1 MDMRNTTGRFVNYTL
16 QGNGENLSPAEQ
28 QLREKFLSKDNK
40 DSVFG
45 MVQRSVDPMVTY
57 GNVVDSMFET
67 FEGSLYLVVDTVE
80 QLNELFIKRF
90 QERRKASLE
99 ATARSRQRGFVRS
112 NIPEHILPR
121 ASFSVQDESHDKIVE
136 FQFR

>member
-16 QGNGENLSPAEQ
+16 QDNGENLSPAEQ
-28 QLREKFLSKDNK
+28 QLRGQFLSKENK

-57 GNVVDSMFET
+57 GNVVDSMHET

-90 QERRKASLE
+90 RDRRKASLE

-121 ASFSVQDESHDKIVE
+121 AAFSIQDESHDKIVE
-136 FQFR
+136 FRFR

>member
-28 QLREKFLSKDNK
+28 QLKGKFLSKENK
-40 DSVFG
+40 DLVFG

-57 GNVVDSMFET
+57 GNVVDAMYET

-90 QERRKASLE
+90 QDRRKASLE

-112 NIPEHILPR
+112 NIPENILPR
-121 ASFSVQDESHDKIVE
+121 ASFSIQDESHDKIVE
-136 FQFR
+136 FRFR

>member
-28 QLREKFLSKDNK
+28 QLRAKFLSKENK
-40 DSVFG
+40 DSVFA
-45 MVQRSVDPMVTY
+45 MAQRTVDPMVTY
-57 GNVVDSMFET
+57 GNIVDSMHET
-67 FEGSLYLVVDTVE
+67 FEGSLYLVVETVA
-80 QLNELFIKRF
+80 QMNDLFIKRF
-90 QERRKASLE
+90 QDKRKASLE

-112 NIPEHILPR
+112 NIPENILPR
-121 ASFSVQDESHDKIVE
+121 ASFSLQDDSHDKIVE